1 MGGSVPLHDDEQ
13 VPALQ
18 ATKPRRGLRDRWE
31 GYTAFVRLARQ
42 IGLLALLLVSY
53 VAPAMACMRV
63 NAQMTAP
70 ERACCRMMK
79 GQCGGMEMPA
89 SHGCCHKT
97 VSTPG
102 DHALPVSTAALHPVM
117 EVGVLFATTIL
128 PADVNSVI
136 WIQAPPHSPPKSTPL
151 SVSILRI

>member
-1 MGGSVPLHDDEQ
+1 VPLHDDEQ

-18 ATKPRRGLRDRWE
+18 ATKPRRGLRDGWE
-31 GYTAFVRLARQ
+31 GYTAFVSLARQ
-42 IGLLALLLVSY
+42 IGLLALLLISY

-89 SHGCCHKT
+89 SYGCCHKT

-102 DHALPVSTAALHPVM
+102 DHALLAAAAALHSVM
-117 EVGVLFATTIL
+117 DVGVLFATTIL
-128 PADVNSVI
+128 PADVKSAI
-136 WIQAPPHSPPKSTPL
+136 WIQAPQHSPPKSPHL
-151 SVSILRI
+151 RVSILRV